1 MQFILTDPAGRIPG
15 TVWLKFKKG
24 KITEATWGVIG
35 AKRWWMVMVSANMP
49 PMAVKNSPFRIRV
62 KSESL
67 EQWKKLPKYVHYAER
82 TLKKFLGRTK
92 RQAATL
98 ADKLHLSASP
108 AVKGRP

>member
-1 MQFILTDPAGRIPG
+1 MRFILTDQSGRIPG

-24 KITEATWGVIG
+24 KVTEATWGVIG
-35 AKRWWMVMVSANMP
+35 ARRWWMVMVSSNIP
-49 PMAVKNSPFRIRV
+49 PMAVKNSPFQIRV

-67 EQWKKLPKYVHYAER
+67 AQWKKLPKYVHHAER

-98 ADKLHLSASP
+98 AHKLHLSASP
-108 AVKGRP
+108 SVKGRP